1 MRHREVTVGIGGA
14 AGDGSGATGDNL
26 AKVCSRLGLHVFA
39 YNSYQSIIRGGHVWL
54 RLRIAEQK
62 VMTHGDHL
70 NLLIALNQ
78 DTLDRHAAEV
88 HVGGGIL
95 YNSDRLKVVKDD
107 LQSGVSLFGLPI
119 RELTQAFG
127 RQTVVQNTAA
137 LGALFWL
144 LSLDYEMLESVL
156 RETFGARRSKD
167 ESVVETNLGVAR
179 ASYQYAQEHF
189 APSGFTWQFTG
200 KQRLVVSG
208 NELFGLGA
216 LAAGCKFYAA
226 YPMAPSTAVLHW
238 LASHAARYNIV
249 VKQCEDEIA
258 VLNMVVGAAHAGVRA
273 MCATSGGGFS
283 LMTEAVGLAGMTET
297 PVVVINVQRGGPSTG
312 LPTKT
317 EQADLNQ
324 LVGASQGDYPRA
336 ILAPVDLVDCYY
348 AVIDAFNLAEK
359 YQCPVLIASDLLLSE
374 HRESADPEDF
384 DFNVPIERGALLTNG
399 EANGEYKRFAF
410 TESGISPRALPG
422 TEGTAYVA
430 ASDEHDETGV
440 LISDEFTNPEI
451 RVRMMEKRMRKMEGL
466 LKDCPPP
473 QLYGPAD
480 ADVTLIGWGSTQG
493 VIREAIADLETQGI
507 RANNLQI
514 RYLVPF
520 HEAEVYAI
528 LQASKRTLVVENN
541 YTGQLAR
548 HIRAETGFTVHGKIL
563 KYDGEPFEPHHI
575 VAQVKEI
582 LHGNRR

>member
-1 MRHREVTVGIGGA
+1 
-14 AGDGSGATGDNL
+14 
-26 AKVCSRLGLHVFA
+26 LHIFA

-62 VMTHGDHL
+62 VTNHGDHL

-88 HVGGGIL
+88 QTTGGIL
-95 YNSDRLKVVKDD
+95 YNSDRLKVMKDD
-107 LQSGVSLFGLPI
+107 LQPGVSLYPLPI
-119 RELTQAFG
+119 RDLTQAFG
-127 RQTVVQNTAA
+127 RQAVLQNTVA
-137 LGALFWL
+137 LGGLFWL
-144 LSLDYEMLESVL
+144 LRLDFDMLEAVL
-156 RETFGARRSKD
+156 REIFGGRRSKD
-167 ESVVETNLGVAR
+167 ESVVEANVGVAR
-179 ASYQYAQEHF
+179 AGYQYASEHF
-189 APSGFTWQFTG
+189 PSLDYPWRFTG
-200 KQRLVVSG
+200 KQRLVTSG

-238 LASHAARYNIV
+238 LATHAARYDMV

-258 VLNMVVGAAHAGVRA
+258 VLNMVVGAAHVGVRA
-273 MCATSGGGFS
+273 MCATSGGGFA

-297 PVVVINVQRGGPSTG
+297 PVVVIDVQRGGPSTG

-324 LVGASQGDYPRA
+324 LFGASQGDYPRA
-336 ILAPVDLVDCYY
+336 ILAPTDLVDCYY
-348 AVIDAFNLAEK
+348 TVVEAFNLAEK

-384 DFNVPIERGALLTNG
+384 TFDVPIERGALLTNG
-399 EANGEYKRFAF
+399 VPEGTYKRFAF
-410 TESGISPRALPG
+410 TDSGVSPRALPG

-451 RVRMMEKRMRKMEGL
+451 RARMMEKRMRKMEGL

-473 QLYGPAD
+473 QLFGPAD
-480 ADVTLIGWGSTQG
+480 ADITLIGWGSTKG
-493 VIREAIADLETQGI
+493 VIREAITALAAEGI
-507 RANNLQI
+507 SANNLQI
-514 RYLVPF
+514 RHLVPF
-520 HEAEVYAI
+520 HEAEVQAI
-528 LQASKRTLVVENN
+528 LQASRRTLVVENN

-548 HIRAETGFTVHGKIL
+548 HIRAETGFTVDGKLL

-575 VAQVKEI
+575 VNRVKEI
-582 LHGNRR
+582 LHGNSR